1 MLSSLHILLSQRRET
16 KTQMGRNTHKVV
28 VIDTATHYWGK
39 KKHKLEHWKQHW
51 PREVFH
57 LASEW
62 ALNYIKPKPKK
73 KKENEKPELC
83 KTILFGGFFVGADSS
98 ILQLPVCF
106 IGNYEILFIGVMF
119 RLTFQ
124 KMIPLRST
132 STAGALLSPDWSSH
146 LTITMLM
153 ACFLLRLDR

>member
-28 VIDTATHYWGK
+28 VIDTAAHYWGK
-39 KKHKLEHWKQHW
+39 KKTQAGTLKATLATWSLSFGLWMSTKLHQ
-51 PREVFH
+51 
-57 LASEW
+57 AQTQ
-62 ALNYIKPKPKK
+62 KK
-73 KKENEKPELC
+73 KRKW
-83 KTILFGGFFVGADSS
+83 KTWTVQNNTFGGFFVGADSS

-106 IGNYEILFIGVMF
+106 IGNYEILFIGVLF

-132 STAGALLSPDWSSH
+132 STAAALLSPDWSSH